1 MEIKSLENTC
11 FGTLFEAFGQA
22 FADYEVQLD
31 ETQLRRMLRRR
42 GFDPRLSFAAFDG
55 ERIAAFTLNGR
66 GNFNGLPTAYDTGTG
81 TLEAYRGQGLAAKV
95 FEHSIPYLREAGIRQ
110 YLLEVLQHNTKAVSV
125 YRKLGFETAREFN
138 YSIQQGAHVHLGA
151 KIPDIAC
158 TVTPVD
164 VGRFAPDPQFWDF
177 MPSWQNSPEAI
188 RRAAGDFAGLS
199 ARAEGTQVGYCIFE
213 PASGDIALIAV
224 DKRYR
229 RRGIATSL
237 LRRGS
242 LEDYVGNR
250 EIAADARTLYASHGI
265 DKAIVDCNP
274 IALERAALAG
284 DEVAEQVWRDLAVK
298 LSCALMNCCYLL
310 NPEAIII
317 GGGVAKAKTLLFQP
331 LQEIM
336 KAQLAAPLVEYLE
349 ILPAQFG
356 TEAGILGAAHLAL
369 NTHFGE
375 TFRA

>member
-1 MEIKSLENTC
+1 MIRLRDITKVYHLGEIDLQVLKGITLDINEGEFVSLTGASGSGKS
-11 FGTLFEAFGQA
+11 TLMNILGC
-22 FADYEVQLD
+22 LD
-31 ETQLRRMLRRR
+31 RPTSGHYYIAGEDVAK
-42 GFDPRLSFAAFDG
+42 FNAA
-55 ERIAAFTLNGR
+55 ERATPVSYTHLCMAYAEWKLGAGKGKRHLVCLTL
-66 GNFNGLPTAYDTGTG
+66 GTG
-81 TLEAYRGQGLAAKV
+81 VGSGLIVNGELLRGSTCSAGELGQTSIDYRG
-95 FEHSIPYLREAGIRQ
+95 R
-110 YLLEVLQHNTKAVSV
+110 
-125 YRKLGFETAREFN
+125 LGHYGN
-138 YSIQQGAHVHLGA
+138 
-151 KIPDIAC
+151 
-158 TVTPVD
+158 
-164 VGRFAPDPQFWDF
+164 
-177 MPSWQNSPEAI
+177 
-188 RRAAGDFAGLS
+188 
-199 ARAEGTQVGYCIFE
+199 
-213 PASGDIALIAV
+213 
-224 DKRYR
+224 
-229 RRGIATSL
+229 
-237 LRRGS
+237 RGS

-274 IALERAALAG
+274 ISLERAALAG

-317 GGGVAKAKTLLFQP
+317 GGGVAKARTLLFQP

-336 KAQLAAPLVEYLE
+336 KTQLAAPLVEYLE